1 MAEEVN
7 YEGKVPKL
15 EETMTMINTRK
26 TNPAVNINFPK
37 TYLQLPRQ
45 AQKINTAYYSRNNK

>member
-1 MAEEVN
+1 
-7 YEGKVPKL
+7 
-15 EETMTMINTRK
+15 MINKRK